1 MRKEFLHFSPPSITE
16 AEIAEVT
23 DTLKGIW
30 LSTGPKTKK
39 FEEVFKNQVQCEEAF
54 AINSCTAGLHLGLKI
69 LGIQPGDEVITT
81 PMTFAATANV
91 VEHLGATVVLAD
103 IDPKTLLIDPKEIEK
118 KITPKT
124 KAIVPVHFAGS
135 ACDMD
140 TINDMARS
148 RKIHV
153 LEDAA
158 HAFPTKYK
166 NKMIGNTSNLC
177 SFSFYATKN
186 ITTSEGGML
195 TGPEDLISKAR
206 VMGLHGM
213 SKDAWKRFDKGGS
226 WRYDIETPGYK
237 YNMTDIQAAL
247 GLVQISRLSE
257 LMATRTQVFKIYQ
270 EAFLNSPFFEVN
282 QIPENCESPYHLYI
296 LKLNLDSLKINRD
309 QFITELSSRNIGTS
323 VHYIP
328 LHRHSY
334 YANKYKWTP
343 ESFPVANQMAER
355 ILSLPLNNCMTAQD
369 AQDVVEAVRDI
380 CTQFKR

>member
-1 MRKEFLHFSPPSITE
+1 MRKEFLHFSPPSITDI
-16 AEIAEVT
+16 EINEVV

-39 FEEVFKNQVQCEEAF
+39 FEEEFKKHTQTNAAF

-69 LGIQPGDEVITT
+69 LSIGPGDEVILP

-91 VEHLGATVVLAD
+91 VEHLGAKVVLAD
-103 IDPKTLLIDPKEIEK
+103 IDPDTLLINPKEISK
-118 KITPKT
+118 KITQKT

-135 ACDMD
+135 SCDMD
-140 TINDMARS
+140 TINDLAHS
-148 RKIHV
+148 HNLHV

-166 NKMIGNTSNLC
+166 NKMIGNTQNLC

-195 TGPEDLISKAR
+195 TGPEELISKAR

-226 WRYDIETPGYK
+226 WRYDIEVPGYK

-247 GLVQISRLSE
+247 GLAQLSRLKE
-257 LMATRTQVFKIYQ
+257 LIQTRNNIFQIYQ
-270 EAFLNSPFFEVN
+270 KEFEGLKYFNIN
-282 QIPENCESPYHLYI
+282 QIPKDCESPHHLYI
-296 LKLNLDSLKINRD
+296 IKLNLSTLKISRD
-309 QFITELSSRNIGTS
+309 QFIDELKNKNIGTS

-328 LHRHSY
+328 IHMHSY
-334 YANKYKWTP
+334 YYKKYGWQPKD
-343 ESFPVANQMAER
+343 FPVASDLAER
-355 ILSLPLNNCMTAQD
+355 IISLPLNNRMTSQD
-369 AQDVVEAVRDI
+369 ARDVVEAVKET
-380 CTQFKR
+380 CKQFEK